1 MDHKDR
7 EARIILWENNAKFI
21 QVAYVQEDGQE
32 VIGRYERW
40 GWVQPPSEVVD
51 DVLNTLRKGPRRVVG
66 RQK

>member
-7 EARIILWENNAKFI
+7 QARILTWERDGEFLE
-21 QVAYVQEDGQE
+21 VAFVREDGQE
-32 VIGRYERW
+32 VIGLYKRW
-40 GWVQPPSEVVD
+40 GWTQPPSEVVD